1 MACRASPGKAGRSGV
16 WAACQTAVSRHAST
30 AGTARDSR
38 SGSRG
43 LRGWGDSG
51 PPGASA
57 QPSRT
62 HTGRPTQ
69 STGPQREGDKATRR
83 SHPLTRPRTDWR
95 GSGGQ
100 DAKPLM
106 SHLVRVR
113 EGPGA
118 PTADATWQ
126 GRPLTMNTAAEP
138 RGGGKGS
145 RWPGRTRRPA
155 RTCWGARVREAG
167 SHRKEKPTDPKEARR
182 GKQEAHA
189 APRSPAAAR
198 SAGDDGGGHDALPS
212 KAPGSTGDK
221 AGRSSRQQ
229 SHSENGKAGLCARVP
244 THVRMGAFP
253 APPSTAGRHAGPRGR
268 GRRRLPGVAG
278 AQAHLAPTTDSRASL
293 EVE

>member
-1 MACRASPGKAGRSGV
+1 MACRASPGKAGCSGV

-83 SHPLTRPRTDWR
+83 SRPLTRPRTDWR

-100 DAKPLM
+100 DAEPLM

-167 SHRKEKPTDPKEARR
+167 SHRKEKTTDPKEAQRSQA
-182 GKQEAHA
+182 GEA
-189 APRSPAAAR
+189 
-198 SAGDDGGGHDALPS
+198 
-212 KAPGSTGDK
+212 GSTRGPSQP
-221 AGRSSRQQ
+221 RCSSKRW
-229 SHSENGKAGLCARVP
+229 G
-244 THVRMGAFP
+244 
-253 APPSTAGRHAGPRGR
+253 
-268 GRRRLPGVAG
+268 
-278 AQAHLAPTTDSRASL
+278 
-293 EVE
+293 